1 MDGIKKQTNKL
12 LQLSSLVSHFVLHF
26 VFVMGV
32 GVTNLAGLNVHILQH
47 V

>member
-1 MDGIKKQTNKL
+1 MDGIKTNETGPAAEL
-12 LQLSSLVSHFVLHF
+12 IELTFVLHF

-47 V
+47 I